1 MSEREQA
8 ARKAYEEA
16 YESAW
21 KALKERITRFLEA
34 YVDVAATAGEGF
46 DVR

>member
-16 YESAW
+16 SESAW
-21 KALKERITRFLEA
+21 KALKERMTRVLKA
-34 YVDVAATAGEGF
+34 YVEAAAMVREGLE
-46 DVR
+46 VR

>member
-8 ARKAYEEA
+8 ARKAHEEA

-21 KALKERITRFLEA
+21 KAFKERIARILKA
-34 YVDVAATAGEGF
+34 YVEAAATAEGGF
-46 DVR
+46 EVR